1 MNMDVYM
8 RTPYLAVEG
17 VYFDKDKVTDGK
29 LSTGLTPDNE
39 KVCYLISEY
48 KDDMT
53 SLNLKDYMYNSTPSV
68 GKTAYI
74 DDILPF
80 AFSGSENA
88 GANELISVTLPNR
101 ISRIHYMAFTDCTS
115 LNGIYFFGEE
125 GLGLQF
131 APAEINS
138 LSFNFT
144 TLADGAEILIEPNY
158 YLVGNSG
165 NTLYLAYRSYW
176 GDIIPG
182 DRLKPDET
190 FN

>member
-1 MNMDVYM
+1 
-8 RTPYLAVEG
+8 
-17 VYFDKDKVTDGK
+17 
-29 LSTGLTPDNE
+29 
-39 KVCYLISEY
+39 
-48 KDDMT
+48 MT
-53 SLNLKDYMYNSTPSV
+53 SLNLKYYMDNSTYSV

-80 AFSGSENA
+80 AFSGGENE
-88 GANELISVTLPNR
+88 GANRLNSVTLPNR

-144 TLADGAEILIEPNY
+144 TLADGAAILIQANY

-165 NTLYLAYRSYW
+165 NTLYSAYQRNW
-176 GDIIPG
+176 EDIIPG
-182 DRLKPDET
+182 GKMASFVPSE
-190 FN
+190 N